1 MLDVQV
7 VMTPRCRY
15 PVQLELIEPQELCW
29 LMCGPCHTKPA
40 EWTPV
45 VHACQA
51 VCSSGQRGWQP
62 LQPVT
67 AQGSGCLGPRRH
79 HMSCVHKSASLRL
92 DWEWCYKPTGRMG
105 MSRQYTHYPL
115 FPFFPWLLPS

>member
-1 MLDVQV
+1 MLNVQV

-29 LMCGPCHTKPA
+29 LMCALCHNKPA
-40 EWTPV
+40 EWTPAV
-45 VHACQA
+45 NACQA
-51 VCSSGQRGWQP
+51 VCSSGQRGRQP
-62 LQPVT
+62 LHPVT

-79 HMSCVHKSASLRL
+79 QMSCVHKSANSGWIGK
-92 DWEWCYKPTGRMG
+92 DKPTGEMG

-115 FPFFPWLLPS
+115 FPFSPWLLPT